1 MYVEQDIYRTP
12 QVMIVG
18 HDGSLTRAY
27 TPIDDYQSNII
38 DARDLV
44 LLEYESR
51 VYNSINQTFKLSSGD
66 IVNYTEYRKGKFRK
80 PSVLQDK
87 LQEQELVM
95 FNKWAT
101 ENYLDYTKNTSY
113 VSNDPFSYNY
123 GYSVDVNGNKL
134 PGNWKGIYLYYY
146 DTITPNKTPWE
157 MLGFDIKPEWWDVT
171 YGTDYSSNNT
181 AMWGDLEEGITG
193 R

>member
-1 MYVEQDIYRTP
+1 MSTLNIVINIDYDVIHDSLTGKTEFVFKTFSRNDLVDIRYYTDIEPTFAPATPAKFGLSKPKRPTMYVEQDIYRTP

-101 ENYLDYTKNTSY
+101 ENYLDYTKKY
-113 VSNDPFSYNY
+113 QLC
-123 GYSVDVNGNKL
+123 K
-134 PGNWKGIYLYYY
+134 
-146 DTITPNKTPWE
+146 
-157 MLGFDIKPEWWDVT
+157 
-171 YGTDYSSNNT
+171 
-181 AMWGDLEEGITG
+181 
-193 R
+193 